1 MKNQHQ
7 PFALA
12 ANFAFGTDCLL
23 LVAEPLPIFFPAT
36 TFGSKFIFGT
46 IILEML
52 QYVGAQKRHAHTHT
66 EIFFFLSIEY
76 IENGCR
82 TGCHRKNML
91 CVFVFKLKV
100 VFIKCVCLRV
110 CACIHV
116 GVCVC
121 VNLCVCVWNENE
133 RETTTTKPV
142 LEVHKKW
149 HTHTPSAVRIHCSS
163 KAETVKLDEHE
174 RWKTHKE
181 NKLNEYAKRT
191 ANENEWK

>member
-1 MKNQHQ
+1 
-7 PFALA
+7 
-12 ANFAFGTDCLL
+12 
-23 LVAEPLPIFFPAT
+23 
-36 TFGSKFIFGT
+36 
-46 IILEML
+46 ML

-149 HTHTPSAVRIHCSS
+149 HTHTHPALLEFI
-163 KAETVKLDEHE
+163 APLKLK
-174 RWKTHKE
+174 R
-181 NKLNEYAKRT
+181 LNWTNTNDGKHTKRT
-191 ANENEWK
+191 N